1 MVKLFVEGGAQDSN
15 LERSLCRKAFS
26 QFFAADARLKGNLPR
41 TVPCGGRK
49 AAYDAFVTA
58 VRNPT
63 VGVLPLLLV
72 DSETAVAAGHGVWQH
87 LKSRPDDH
95 WEKPEGVTDN
105 QAFLMVQ
112 VMESWFIAD
121 REAMQ
126 RFFGP
131 SFKDAAIPV
140 WPKLEE
146 VPKHAV
152 FESLD
157 KATAEC
163 GPRKYVKGRLS
174 FDLLGNISPALV
186 EAASPHAKGLFDRLR
201 NRPGRP

>member
-1 MVKLFVEGGAQDSN
+1 MVKLFVEGSSRDSA

-63 VGVLPLLLV
+63 AGVLPLLLV
-72 DSETAVAAGHGVWQH
+72 DSETAVAPGHGVWQH
-87 LKSRPDDH
+87 LKSRPHDN

-112 VMESWFIAD
+112 VMETWFIAD
-121 REAMQ
+121 RDAMQ

-131 SFKDAAIPV
+131 SFKSAAIPV

-146 VPKHAV
+146 VPKPAV
-152 FESLD
+152 YDSLA
-157 KATAEC
+157 KATADC
-163 GPRKYVKGRLS
+163 GPRKYAKGRLS
-174 FDLLGNISPALV
+174 FDLLGNISPKLV
-186 EAASPHAKGLFDRLR
+186 EAASPHARELFERLR